1 MHSLSLCP
9 EERPS
14 EDALRKQPSMS
25 QEEHSHQKLTLPD
38 FIWVLYLP
46 EPQENIFLLSKLS
59 SLQYIS
65 MAA

>member
-1 MHSLSLCP
+1 
-9 EERPS
+9 
-14 EDALRKQPSMS
+14 MS

-46 EPQENIFLLSKLS
+46 EPQENIFLLSKLP

-65 MAA
+65 MAV